1 MLFLLGYN
9 LKIVIQWGGRG
20 GGGEGGG
27 RIGITIN
34 IIWFFHQMVIA
45 WPLNLNLTSCGY
57 SKFMKLI
64 CAFDNLANFVHV
76 EIQL

>member
-9 LKIVIQWGGRG
+9 LKIVIQWGG
-20 GGGEGGG
+20 EG

-57 SKFMKLI
+57 KKFMKLI
-64 CAFDNLANFVHV
+64 CAFDDLANFVHV